1 MPSTLKNAQLAE
13 RYLQLFKE
21 NYSEPAY
28 KKLLGSFITDN
39 FLKPSTSHTKNK
51 LKVCNEAK
59 QK

>member
-28 KKLLGSFITDN
+28 KKLLGSNN
-39 FLKPSTSHTKNK
+39 FLKPSTWHTKNQ
-51 LKVCNEAK
+51 LKVYNEAK